1 MKISDIL
8 STNSIFTEVKANN
21 KRQLLQELAIK
32 MANMSQLDERLLSDA
47 IMERENLGSTGYGRG
62 TAFPHARIEGTKS
75 VQAVFARLESPIDF
89 DAFTAILDGKI
100 CVCASAI
107 FIFFAFLK

>member
-47 IMERENLGSTGYGRG
+47 IMERDIPPYADRSSSDK
-62 TAFPHARIEGTKS
+62 AVVARYNRFWK
-75 VQAVFARLESPIDF
+75 AW
-89 DAFTAILDGKI
+89 
-100 CVCASAI
+100 
-107 FIFFAFLK
+107 